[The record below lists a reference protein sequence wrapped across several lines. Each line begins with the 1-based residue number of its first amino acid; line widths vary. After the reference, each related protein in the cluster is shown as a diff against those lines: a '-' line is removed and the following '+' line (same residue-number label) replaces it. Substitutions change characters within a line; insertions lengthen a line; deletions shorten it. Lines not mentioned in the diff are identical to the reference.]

1 MMFTFLFAV
10 IKVDRLIIHPNYNI
24 TAKQSIGIKE
34 YYEYDIALIQLKTP
48 VKMSIN
54 LR

>member
-10 IKVDRLIIHPNYNI
+10 VKVDRLIIHPNYSI